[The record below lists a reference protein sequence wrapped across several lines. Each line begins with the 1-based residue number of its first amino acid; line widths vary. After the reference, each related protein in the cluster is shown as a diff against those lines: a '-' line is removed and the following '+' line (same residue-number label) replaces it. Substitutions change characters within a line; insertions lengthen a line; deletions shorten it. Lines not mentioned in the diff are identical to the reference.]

1 MKRRTFSVL
10 GFAAVAAGLGIL
22 AIRPLADGSA
32 VDTDYA
38 FVAAAFGVLAG
49 YYQFYP
55 NPLSK
60 ADEPAPD
67 WWFRVTGIGLAL
79 AAVIGVVA
87 YFVLGLL

>member
-10 GFAAVAAGLGIL
+10 GFAVVAAGLGLL
-22 AIRPLADGSA
+22 AIRPLADGGT
-32 VDTDYA
+32 VDTDYG

-55 NPLSK
+55 NPLTK

-67 WWFRVTGIGLAL
+67 WWFRVTAIGLAV
-79 AAVIGVVA
+79 AAVVGGGA
-87 YFVLGLL
+87 YVLLGAL

>member
-55 NPLSK
+55 KPLSK

-67 WWFRVTGIGLAL
+67 WWFRVAAIGLAI
-79 AAVIGVVA
+79 AAVVGGVA